1 MPIILSLI
9 LGQNGLLGDS
19 ARGLIVGIGIGI
31 GFLILSI
38 FSKDKGKINK
48 NTNSFR

>member
-1 MPIILSLI
+1 MLIILSLI
-9 LGQNGLLGDS
+9 LGQKELLGDS
-19 ARGLIVGIGIGI
+19 ARGLIVGIGI

-38 FSKDKGKINK
+38 FSKDKGKISK